1 MDYGS
6 ADDQLPRE
14 VSAGIDPCA
23 TKTHVVLKRKR
34 SSPSVARDFPDAAVG
49 SVVVHI
55 HALAVHG
62 PSPGGIESYDTDA
75 SGVLQ
80 RKRATIASKVLGR
93 TAYTRVRVASRAA
106 STTDIGAHGSRIKI
120 GPWDATGAEQIEQ
133 GAHRVE
139 LLSKAENAALAV
151 VPWVVWQIAAEPLFR
166 SKCGGHG
173 WIESGPEQVR
183 VCRVGA
189 RNEAADL
196 LFQRSGTNLGEGLE
210 IFAEFRGEDDA
221 RQRPRVLLDPP
232 LDILVL
238 EIEATIIDF
247 LSPCCSRDW
256 KCTPTHCRTFG
267 RGACGKFFKCLPQRE
282 PGIWYGMK
290 TPIEEADFLTIVLQG
305 TGRLQKPRPGWI
317 RIWKQDRCPYFERA
331 YFAKRM
337 LYNPRLHE
345 N

>member
-6 ADDQLPRE
+6 ADDQLSRE
-14 VSAGIDPCA
+14 VSAGIDPSA

-34 SSPSVARDFPDAAVG
+34 SPPSVACDFPDAAVG
-49 SVVVHI
+49 NLVVHI

-75 SGVLQ
+75 AGVLQ
-80 RKRATIASKVLGR
+80 RKRAIIASKVLGS
-93 TAYTRVRVASRAA
+93 AAHARVRVASRAA
-106 STTDIGAHGSRIKI
+106 STTDVGAHGSRIEI
-120 GPWDATGAEQIEQ
+120 GPWDATRAEQIEQ

-151 VPWVVWQIAAEPLFR
+151 VPWVVWQIAAEAVSPR
-166 SKCGGHG
+166 RCARRG
-173 WIESGPEQVR
+173 WIESWPEQVR

-210 IFAEFRGEDDA
+210 IFAEFRCEDDA

-247 LSPCCSRDW
+247 LSACCSRDW
-256 KCTPTHCRTFG
+256 KCTPTHERTFG
-267 RGACGKFFKCLPQRE
+267 PGA
-282 PGIWYGMK
+282 
-290 TPIEEADFLTIVLQG
+290 
-305 TGRLQKPRPGWI
+305 
-317 RIWKQDRCPYFERA
+317 
-331 YFAKRM
+331 
-337 LYNPRLHE
+337 
-345 N
+345 